1 MRAKLKM
8 KALRVPAL
16 PLDDSVSGTHEWFV
30 DLCEVIDAGRLPQ
43 ALLCATDQTAF
54 EVMSV
59 LRDAGVRVPQD
70 VILTGFDGVLAGQ
83 VLTPTL
89 TTVRQPLELLGQLAA
104 RLLDEQA
111 GEPWGKPERFRLPV
125 KLIVRGSCGC

>member
-1 MRAKLKM
+1 M
-8 KALRVPAL
+8 
-16 PLDDSVSGTHEWFV
+16 
-30 DLCEVIDAGRLPQ
+30 
-43 ALLCATDQTAF
+43 
-54 EVMSV
+54 
-59 LRDAGVRVPQD
+59 
-70 VILTGFDGVLAGQ
+70 
-83 VLTPTL
+83 TPTL

>member
-1 MRAKLKM
+1 
-8 KALRVPAL
+8 
-16 PLDDSVSGTHEWFV
+16 
-30 DLCEVIDAGRLPQ
+30 
-43 ALLCATDQTAF
+43 
-54 EVMSV
+54 MSV

-70 VILTGFDGVLAGQ
+70 VILTGFDGVLAGR